1 MIQRLLHAKNL
12 IACILAAATGMT
24 LYLKA
29 PFPANNFFLELI
41 FLWSPRVFLGF
52 EYCYYLFLYT
62 TPYIVYSVLLSGV
75 YIFALKFKR
84 QIRPGTLPPY
94 PAFQDRAA
102 PSLVVGEV
110 HNPRKLGPAEAPH
123 WLTIPERGLFT
134 GIAIFG
140 AVGSGHRVDSQTS
153 ISLPSPSSA
162 SPGATTTSLPPTET
176 VSPPTTPQPC
186 SHRL

>member
-29 PFPANNFFLELI
+29 PFPENNFFLELI
-41 FLWSPRVFLGF
+41 FLWSRRVFLGLQ
-52 EYCYYLFLYT
+52 YSNYVFLYT

-84 QIRPGTLPPY
+84 RIRPGTLPPY
-94 PAFQDRAA
+94 PALQDRVA

-110 HNPRKLGPAEAPH
+110 HNPRKLDPAEAPH
-123 WLTIPERGLFT
+123 CLTIPQLRWFT
-134 GIAIFG
+134 GIAIFS
-140 AVGSGHRVDSQTS
+140 AVGRGT
-153 ISLPSPSSA
+153 A
-162 SPGATTTSLPPTET
+162 S
-176 VSPPTTPQPC
+176 
-186 SHRL
+186 